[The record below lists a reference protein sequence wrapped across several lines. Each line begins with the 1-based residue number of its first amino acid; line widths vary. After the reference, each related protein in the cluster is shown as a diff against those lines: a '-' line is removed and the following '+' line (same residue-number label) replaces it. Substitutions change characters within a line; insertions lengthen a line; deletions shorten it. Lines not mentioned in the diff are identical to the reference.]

1 MTLDLRRATAA
12 QLAAA
17 YRSGECTALA
27 TATALLDAIEG
38 EEERLGA
45 WLHVRREAALG
56 EARAADARFAAA
68 RGDGA
73 ALAALPP
80 LLGVPVAL
88 KDLVNLEGT
97 PTTSGSKILEGY
109 NSPYDA
115 TIAARLRAEIGRAH
129 V

>member
-1 MTLDLRRATAA
+1 MSLDPRRATAA

-17 YRSGECTALA
+17 YRSGESTALA
-27 TATALLDAIEG
+27 ATTALLKAIDG

-45 WLHVRREAALG
+45 WLHVRRDAALG

-68 RGDGA
+68 GGDRA
-73 ALAALPP
+73 ALAVLPP

-109 NSPYDA
+109 ISPY
-115 TIAARLRAEIGRAH
+115 EIGRAH